1 MAWTR
6 DYINPDTAGTLHGLF
21 RARVE
26 RTPDAVGYR
35 HFDNA
40 TGAWSD
46 ITWSAMAAGVA
57 RWQTALQNEALQ
69 PGDRVAIMLRNCPQW
84 VLFDQAALSL
94 GLVVVPLFT
103 LDRAENAAYILQHS
117 GAKLLLIEGGE
128 HWSQLYRV
136 RHELGQVQRILTLE
150 EMEGEPHDPRL
161 RWVGEWLP
169 GEPCQLAPDRAAPG
183 DLASIVYTSGTT
195 GRPKGVMLS
204 HHNMVWNSWA
214 SVQSMTIYREDL
226 FLSFLPL
233 SHTLERTAGYYIPML
248 GGATVAYARSIAE
261 LREDLVHVRPT
272 VLISVPRIFERV
284 HGRIQEQLAAKPP
297 LARRLF
303 EQAVELGWR
312 RFLHQQ
318 GKIGWQPGFIV
329 QPLLDRLVG
338 KKVRARLGGR
348 LRLAV
353 CGGAA
358 LPTPI
363 ARLFIGL
370 GLTMVQGYG
379 LTESSPVIS
388 VNRQEHNDPASVGE
402 PLPGVEVKVADNEEL
417 LVRGPNVMLG
427 YWKDPKATGA
437 AIDAEGWLHTGD
449 RVRIEDHHIYITG
462 RLKEI
467 IVLSNGEKVSPV
479 DMESAIVVDRLFD
492 HVLVTGEGRPY
503 LVALVVLNP
512 EVWAAVAGQHGV
524 SRRPEAVPPVRREQI
539 VGARVA
545 QLTRQFPGYAK
556 IHRITVCPEPWTV
569 DNGLLTPTMKL
580 RRAQILRKYAAAIDA
595 LYNGH

>member
-6 DYINPDTAGTLHGLF
+6 DYIDPDTAGTLHGLF
-21 RARVE
+21 RTRVE
-26 RTPDAVGYR
+26 RTPDAVAYR

-40 TGAWSD
+40 TGTWRD
-46 ITWSAMAAGVA
+46 TTWSEMAAAAA
-57 RWQTALQNEALQ
+57 RWQTALQSEPLQ
-69 PGDRVAIMLRNCPQW
+69 VGDRVAIMLRNCREW

-94 GLVVVPLFT
+94 GLVVVPLYTF
-103 LDRAENAAYILQHS
+103 DRAENAAYILQHS
-117 GAKLLLIEGGE
+117 GARLLLIEGGE

-150 EMEGEPHDPRL
+150 EMEGEPRDPRL

-169 GEPCQLAPDRAAPG
+169 REACQPVSDRATPTG
-183 DLASIVYTSGTT
+183 LASIVYTSGTT

-214 SVQSMTIYREDL
+214 SVQHMSIYREDL

-233 SHTLERTAGYYIPML
+233 SHTFERTAGYYIAML
-248 GGATVAYARSIAE
+248 GGATVAYARSITE
-261 LREDLVHVRPT
+261 LREDLVRVRPT

-284 HGRIQEQLAAKPP
+284 HSRLQEQLAAKPL

-303 EQAVELGWR
+303 EQAVEMGWR

-318 GKIGWQPGFIV
+318 GKIGWQPGFLV
-329 QPLLDRLVG
+329 QPLLDCLVG
-338 KKVRARLGGR
+338 RKVRARLGGR

-358 LPTPI
+358 LPWPI

-402 PLPGVEVKVADNEEL
+402 PLPGVEVKVADHEEL

-427 YWKDPKATGA
+427 YWNDPEATRS
-437 AIDAEGWLHTGD
+437 AIDPEGWLHTGD
-449 RVRIEDHHIYITG
+449 KVRIQDHSIYITG

-467 IVLSNGEKVSPV
+467 IVLSNGEKVPPV
-479 DMESAIVVDRLFD
+479 DMESAIGLDRLFD
-492 HVLVTGEGRPY
+492 QVLVTGEGRPY

-512 EVWAAVAGQHGV
+512 QAWPEVAEQYGV
-524 SRRPEAVPPVRREQI
+524 SRRPEAIPPVRREQI
-539 VGARVA
+539 LGARVA
-545 QLTRQFPGYAK
+545 QLTRHFPGYAQ
-556 IHRITVCPEPWTV
+556 IRRIGVCPEPWTV

-580 RRAQILRKYAAAIDA
+580 RRMQILHRYAAAIDA
-595 LYNGH
+595 LYSGH

>member
-6 DYINPDTAGTLHGLF
+6 DFIDPDTAGTLHGLF
-21 RARVE
+21 RTRVE
-26 RTPDAVGYR
+26 RTPDAVAYR
-35 HFDNA
+35 HFDA
-40 TGAWSD
+40 AAGSWRDT
-46 ITWSAMAAGVA
+46 TWSEMAAAVA
-57 RWQTALQNEALQ
+57 RWQTALQHEPLQ
-69 PGDRVAIMLRNCPQW
+69 AGDRVAIMLRNCREW
-84 VLFDQAALSL
+84 VMFDQAALSL
-94 GLVVVPLFT
+94 GLVVVPLYTF
-103 LDRAENAAYILQHS
+103 DRAENAAYILQHS
-117 GAKLLLIEGGE
+117 GAKLLLIEGSE

-136 RHELGQVQRILTLE
+136 RHELGRVQRILTLE
-150 EMEGEPHDPRL
+150 EMAGEPHDPRL
-161 RWVGEWLP
+161 RWVRDWLP
-169 GEPCQLAPDRAAPG
+169 RGACQPTPDRAAPV

-204 HHNMVWNSWA
+204 HRNMVWNSWA
-214 SVQSMTIYREDL
+214 SVQNMSIYREDL

-233 SHTLERTAGYYIPML
+233 SHTFERTAGYYIPML
-248 GGATVAYARSIAE
+248 GGATVAYARSITE
-261 LREDLVHVRPT
+261 LREDLLRVRPT
-272 VLISVPRIFERV
+272 VLISVPRMFERV

-297 LARRLF
+297 VARRLF
-303 EQAVELGWR
+303 EQAVEMGWR

-318 GKIGWQPGFIV
+318 GNIGWQPGLIV

-338 KKVRARLGGR
+338 RKVRARLGGR

-370 GLTMVQGYG
+370 GVTMVQGYG

-427 YWKDPKATGA
+427 YWNDPDATRA
-437 AIDAEGWLHTGD
+437 AIDSEGWLHTGD
-449 RVRIEDHHIYITG
+449 RVRIEDNRIYITG

-467 IVLSNGEKVSPV
+467 IVLSNGEKVPPV
-479 DMESAIVVDRLFD
+479 DMENAIGLDRLFD
-492 HVLVTGEGRPY
+492 QVLVTGEGRPY

-512 EVWAAVAGQHGV
+512 QAWPEVAEQYGV
-524 SRRPEAVPPVRREQI
+524 SRRPEAVPPIRREQI
-539 VGARVA
+539 LGARVA
-545 QLTRQFPGYAK
+545 QLTRQFPGYAQ
-556 IHRITVCPEPWTV
+556 IRRIAVCTEPWTV
-569 DNGLLTPTMKL
+569 DNGMLTPTMKL
-580 RRAQILRKYAAAIDA
+580 RRAQILQKHAAAVDA
-595 LYNGH
+595 LYSGH